1 MPYKAITSIRSDAQ
15 IRGLLRRLCLR
26 RFSTHIPSAQARS
39 VRASDSMLSPRNRAR
54 SCFQTAIQLD
64 PPLRAAAYPLVGVR
78 VHRCASRR
86 NPTTL
91 LRSRYSSIQ
100 REPHRKRQ
108 RQGLLLPWSEF
119 RVCPRIRQ
127 WRNSSKEQWRGWSQI
142 SKPRT
147 SKSWYLSNILVTTLV
162 WYCAPGN
169 IESIVGTGGFNQT
182 TTFPLSDLASRKS
195 NVQPLFN
202 HHEPSR
208 QPRCSAP
215 SIATS
220 ATSHRCRACFLTTL
234 RP

>member
-1 MPYKAITSIRSDAQ
+1 MRAASPPVVPVTSSTAICSGLPVPRDRAPSALMLMCPKAITSIRSDAQ
-15 IRGLLRRLCLR
+15 IRELLRRLCLR

-39 VRASDSMLSPRNRAR
+39 ARASDSMLSPRNRAR

-64 PPLRAAAYPLVGVR
+64 LPLRAAAYPLVGVR

-147 SKSWYLSNILVTTLV
+147 SKSWCLSNILVTTLV
-162 WYCAPGN
+162 
-169 IESIVGTGGFNQT
+169 
-182 TTFPLSDLASRKS
+182 
-195 NVQPLFN
+195 
-202 HHEPSR
+202 
-208 QPRCSAP
+208 
-215 SIATS
+215 
-220 ATSHRCRACFLTTL
+220 
-234 RP
+234 